1 MIAWMPA
8 AMDSR
13 VYKVFID
20 GSICTIIKCSSRLLA
35 TAKKHA
41 KTFVIQRLGYL
52 LDLVGQRTQY
62 LRL

>member
-1 MIAWMPA
+1 
-8 AMDSR
+8 MDSR